1 MAGKG
6 RPPKPTILKEREG
19 NRGKRKG
26 NPAEPR
32 PTVLDRIPPPP
43 PNLNEDGANEWTRIA
58 HQLHELGLLTDLDLS
73 SLVAYCASY
82 ARFIR
87 AEQQLHKDR
96 REIEAAIREIEANPD
111 DFTEVALVRL
121 QLAANDDDRD
131 PEDKAAM
138 SDESKSRQGLMRL
151 AQRGSELVVW
161 TGNGN
166 LIQNP
171 LVGIARRAAAD
182 MLRFAAEFGMTPSA
196 RSRIDTEKAALDA
209 EDPAASYF

>member
-1 MAGKG
+1 MSGRG

-43 PNLNEDGANEWTRIA
+43 SHLNEDAAAEWTRIA

-73 SLVAYCASY
+73 SLVAYCASF
-82 ARFIR
+82 ARFLH
-87 AEQQLHKDR
+87 AERQLHKER
-96 REIEAAIREIEANPD
+96 REVEAAIREVEARPD

-121 QLAANDDDRD
+121 SIASRDDDRD
-131 PEDKAAM
+131 EEEKAELL
-138 SDESKSRQGLMRL
+138 DEGKSRQRL
-151 AQRGSELVVW
+151 RSLADRGSELVVW

-171 LVGIARRAAAD
+171 LVGISRRAAAD

-196 RSRIDTEKAALDA
+196 RSRIDTEKAALG
-209 EDPAASYF
+209 EGDPAEAYF

>member
-32 PTVLDRIPPPP
+32 PTVLDRIPAPPAS
-43 PNLNEDGANEWTRIA
+43 LNEDGAAEWSRIA

-73 SLVAYCASY
+73 PLTAYCASF
-82 ARFIR
+82 ARFLR

-96 REIEAAIREIEANPD
+96 REVEEAIRELEARPD

-131 PEDKAAM
+131 PEDKAGLL
-138 SDESKSRQGLMRL
+138 DESKSRQRLVSL

-171 LVGIARRAAAD
+171 LVGVSRRAAAD

-209 EDPAASYF
+209 TDPAAAYF